1 MCHLQELYE
10 KYIDRDVVILGFN
23 SSDDRKIALEFL
35 QDNSATFPNIL
46 DTSRT
51 AMKVTYD
58 DYKASGVPIN
68 YIIDREGMIVDAWYG
83 YEEGHKRA
91 IAALEKAG
99 MKLDKP

>member
-10 KYIDRDVVILGFN
+10 KYKDKNVVILGFN
-23 SSDDRKIALEFL
+23 SSDSKKIALEFL

-46 DTSRT
+46 DSSHT
-51 AMKVTYD
+51 ARMVAYD
-58 DYKASGVPIN
+58 DYKQSGVPLN

-83 YEEGHKRA
+83 YEGGHKRA
-91 IAALEKAG
+91 ITALEKAG